1 MKISEVETIED
12 LLEVSKEEIITNKEN
27 LEKVTVNDKYR
38 AFLRK
43 NYNLDLKKDHVFYII
58 GKKEDTYHLAPM
70 YYEAIRLMC
79 TPSSNISQRV
89 WGINTKNQ
97 LVKEHDMLLCNKG
110 THEQHITHVMKT
122 DNGWH
127 KEKDY
132 KTGKVINSYAF
143 KKGTKIVIFT
153 ENKREVDIIASNDG
167 EVIITESGIK
177 IDAVRHFVLDSKEIK
192 YVDIAG
198 YEDIKKFN
206 LNCSSCHG
214 EGEYEVSAGSHSFFK
229 ECECCSSILTK

>member
-1 MKISEVETIED
+1 MKLAETKTIED
-12 LLEVSKEEIITNKEN
+12 LLEVSKEEIITNKDS
-27 LEKVTVNDKYR
+27 LEKVTVNDNYR
-38 AFLRK
+38 SFLRK

-58 GKKEDTYHLAPM
+58 GKKEDTYHLVPM

-79 TPSSNISQRV
+79 TPSSNLSQRV

-110 THEQHITHVMKT
+110 TSEQHITHVIKT

-127 KEKDY
+127 REQDY
-132 KTGKVINSYAF
+132 MTGKVINSYEF

-167 EVIITESGIK
+167 EVIISESGLK
-177 IDAVRHFVLDSKEIK
+177 IDAIRHFVLGSKEIK

-229 ECECCSSILTK
+229 ECEFCSSILTK